1 MIVSNHILNNQGRY
15 FEHFTGA
22 HVVTCTIIKI
32 MYGELF
38 MIGDEQPFTEMRITD
53 CSVRLS
59 QAFKVRTCRI
69 IMKKRWCYSIAI
81 RSVNDHVV
89 GS

>member
-22 HVVTCTIIKI
+22 HVVACTIIKI

-38 MIGDEQPFTEMRITD
+38 MIGDEQPFTEM
-53 CSVRLS
+53 
-59 QAFKVRTCRI
+59 AEN
-69 IMKKRWCYSIAI
+69 Y
-81 RSVNDHVV
+81 
-89 GS
+89 